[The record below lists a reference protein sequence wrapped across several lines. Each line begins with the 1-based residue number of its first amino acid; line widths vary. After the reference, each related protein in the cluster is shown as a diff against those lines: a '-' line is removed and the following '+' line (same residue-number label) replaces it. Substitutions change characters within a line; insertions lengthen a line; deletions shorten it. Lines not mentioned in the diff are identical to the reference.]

1 MARNIPPLNPLLAFE
16 AAARHGSFSRAAAE
30 LSVTPAAISRQ
41 VKMLENYFGTEFFD
55 REPGGVQLTPEA
67 RDYASMLSRAFRQ
80 IATATDDFRANHAS
94 SILTISGYTTFLVK
108 WLVPKLP
115 AFQKQHPHIKVRLVT
130 SSAVGAARTDAD
142 VAILYGEKDWPG
154 LQSML
159 LFNDELVP
167 VCSPALL
174 AGALPAA
181 GRKKGGGDG
190 QPAGAVA
197 QIAGL
202 PLLQLEAR
210 RNDWLDWFKLAG
222 MAPPKGGFQSFE
234 DLGVVLESARS
245 GLGVALVQRAYVEEN
260 LAHGDLAIAAPVTL
274 RRGRGYYALAG
285 EGSAAKAKVKAFFDW
300 VSAYQAQP
308 LADHPDA
315 PEVN

>member
-1 MARNIPPLNPLLAFE
+1 MARSIPPLNPLLAFE
-16 AAARHGSFSRAAAE
+16 AAARHGSFARAAAE
-30 LSVTPAAISRQ
+30 LSVTPTAISRQ

-67 RDYASMLSRAFRQ
+67 REYAAHLSRAFRQ

-115 AFQKQHPHIKVRLVT
+115 AFQKRFPHIKVRLVT
-130 SSAVGAARTDAD
+130 SSAAGAARTDAD
-142 VAILYGEKDWPG
+142 IAILYGENDWPG
-154 LQSML
+154 LQAML

-167 VCSPALL
+167 VGSPALL
-174 AGALPAA
+174 AE
-181 GRKKGGGDG
+181 
-190 QPAGAVA
+190 QPAGRGRAQGGASPADIAQRVA
-197 QIAGL
+197 AM

-210 RNDWLDWFKLAG
+210 RNDWLDWFELAKV
-222 MAPPKGGFQSFE
+222 APPKNGFQSFE

-260 LAHGDLAIAAPVTL
+260 LAHGDLAIAAPITL
-274 RRGRGYYALAG
+274 RRSRGYYALAG
-285 EGSAAKAKVKAFFDW
+285 QGSAAKSKVKSFFDW
-300 VSAYQAQP
+300 LAAYQARP
-308 LADHPDA
+308 ADEPDGA
-315 PEVN
+315 P

>member
-67 RDYASMLSRAFRQ
+67 REYVSKLSRAFRQ

-115 AFQKQHPHIKVRLVT
+115 GFQRQYPHVKVRLVT

-159 LFNDELVP
+159 LFSDELVP
-167 VCSPALL
+167 VCSPGLL
-174 AGALPAA
+174 AGDRSPPTVA
-181 GRKKGGGDG
+181 GKKGRG
-190 QPAGAVA
+190 QPAGTAA
-197 QIAGL
+197 QVAGL

-210 RNDWLDWFKLAG
+210 RHDWLDWFKLAG
-222 MAPPKGGFQSFE
+222 EAPPKGGFQSFE

-260 LAHGDLAIAAPVTL
+260 LAHGDLVIAAPLTL
-274 RRGRGYYALAG
+274 RRDRGYYALAG

-300 VSAYQAQP
+300 VSAYQALP
-308 LADHPDA
+308 PAGPSA
-315 PEVN
+315 TPAVN